1 MVASSS
7 IDGPS
12 RRRHSSSPGGRRQR
26 EKLSE
31 EEEGGRAD
39 RQTDIAPA
47 AAALHRFPIQW
58 TLSSSSSSSQVD
70 RFLLSLYRIGVESS

>member
-26 EKLSE
+26 EELSE

-58 TLSSSSSSSQVD
+58 TLSSSSSQVD